1 MDYTK
6 TKEYRDF
13 LKTKRQESK
22 RNQNLF
28 PYVNVHTKALTH
40 LRKLLNNGC
49 CETFYEYQ
57 LAYDDIASRIVNNEV
72 R

>member
-6 TKEYRDF
+6 TKEYRVF
-13 LKTKRQESK
+13 LKTKREESK
-22 RNQNLF
+22 KNKGLF
-28 PYVNVHTKALTH
+28 PYVDVHTKVLKH

-57 LAYDDIASRIVNNEV
+57 LAYESITSRLVNEV

>member
-1 MDYTK
+1 MKYTK

-13 LKTKRQESK
+13 LKTKREESK
-22 RNQNLF
+22 ENSSLF
-28 PYVNVHTKALTH
+28 PYVDVHDKVLRT
-40 LRKLLNNGC
+40 LRKLLSNGC

-57 LAYDDIASRIVNNEV
+57 LAYDDIASKIVNEV

>member
-1 MDYTK
+1 MDYLK
-6 TKEYRDF
+6 TKEYRAF
-13 LKTKRQESK
+13 LKTKREESK
-22 RNQNLF
+22 KNKGLY
-28 PYVNVHTKALTH
+28 PYVDVHAKVLRN

-57 LAYDDIASRIVNNEV
+57 LAYDEVASRLVNEV